1 MKMTVTFTVE
11 EMTALKEANQ
21 PSRTAAIVFFTQ
33 GLPFYGEDEKELMG
47 FTNALID
54 KLKAMTDTQY
64 EGLDFDT
71 AIDTTEPDDEV

>member
-1 MKMTVTFTVE
+1 MTITFTVE

-33 GLPFYGEDEKELMG
+33 GLPFYDEDENELVD
-47 FTNALID
+47 FTYALID

-64 EGLDFDT
+64 SGLDFDI
-71 AIDTTEPDDEV
+71 ALDTTEPEEI